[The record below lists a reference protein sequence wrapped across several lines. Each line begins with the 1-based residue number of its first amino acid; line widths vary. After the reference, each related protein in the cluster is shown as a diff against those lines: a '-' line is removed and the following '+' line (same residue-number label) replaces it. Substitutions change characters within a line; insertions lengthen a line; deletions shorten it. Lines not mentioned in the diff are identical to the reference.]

1 MDTEIDTTSNGFFD
15 CSSHFYERK
24 NLKCIGVPIT
34 SLVIVYFCNDC
45 GSFSSLFNRIH
56 SIRKR
61 KKTSFFFLVSLVW
74 KYSGKLIEIT
84 YYISRLFLPYDFSLP
99 GDNNEE
105 VHGVSWEGIQRNQRV
120 NKPKQFTFDEC
131 PDMQFTWFS

>member
-1 MDTEIDTTSNGFFD
+1 MGKAVQANDGRTVYGAVRMDTEIDTTSNGFFD

-61 KKTSFFFLVSLVW
+61 KKTSFFFLFLQFESILVNLL
-74 KYSGKLIEIT
+74 KYLIIFHVFSCLTIFHYQEIT
-84 YYISRLFLPYDFSLP
+84 MKKCMGY
-99 GDNNEE
+99 
-105 VHGVSWEGIQRNQRV
+105 HGKAFKGTKE
-120 NKPKQFTFDEC
+120 
-131 PDMQFTWFS
+131 

>member
-1 MDTEIDTTSNGFFD
+1 MDTEIDTTSNSFFD

-24 NLKCIGVPIT
+24 NLKYIGVPIT

-61 KKTSFFFLVSLVW
+61 KKRLSFFFVSLVW
-74 KYSGKLIEIT
+74 KYSGKLIT
-84 YYISRLFLPYDFSLP
+84 DYISRLFLPYDFSLP
-99 GDNNEE
+99 EDNNEE

>member
-24 NLKCIGVPIT
+24 NLKSIGVPFT
-34 SLVIVYFCNDC
+34 SLVIVYFCNVC

-61 KKTSFFFLVSLVW
+61 KKRHFFFVSLVW